1 MIEPSACRREGACT
15 VTGDPSTLYL
25 PLSELARQ
33 AHFDT
38 IRSRS
43 MTFSYRRVW
52 ENYPASLHFP
62 SKKRAPWVLRCG
74 PISTTSQL
82 ALMPRPTSRSP
93 MRRSHLRLNPS
104 PCRERGCWHGCE
116 RVPYR
121 AGRRYRTKTC
131 LSGSVYRHTSGFAAG
146 PLGVPAQTSSRQT
159 LSPSAQA
166 PARSDLHHV
175 RL

>member
-1 MIEPSACRREGACT
+1 MHGNRGSVYVVPPVVRVGTPGSPRYDQVQIHDLLTPEG
-15 VTGDPSTLYL
+15 VGELSSVPPL
-25 PLSELARQ
+25 PLE
-33 AHFDT
+33 
-38 IRSRS
+38 
-43 MTFSYRRVW
+43 
-52 ENYPASLHFP
+52 
-62 SKKRAPWVLRCG
+62 KRAPWVLRCG